1 MNTHYGTAKLPIL
14 IVEWSL
20 CFVCLFVTIPISGR
34 IQPNENQ
41 NHRTTQIP
49 TSTGKRTVS
58 LFPFRPDFFYFMVY
72 RLFWALFNVGIRN
85 KNKNKISVM
94 SDMHWWSLRLLSNRK
109 PIFAHTKQLTI

>member
-49 TSTGKRTVS
+49 TSTGKRTV
-58 LFPFRPDFFYFMVY
+58 
-72 RLFWALFNVGIRN
+72 RLFSFILACIKAYIAFSTGGGMMI
-85 KNKNKISVM
+85 M
-94 SDMHWWSLRLLSNRK
+94 E
-109 PIFAHTKQLTI
+109 